1 MQGGSGAVRAVEGE
15 AFAQGLGGIA
25 LIIPPHSPPQ
35 PLGRPAAEL
44 AQGPVGAGSMT
55 HVLAPNGTAPPQAG
69 GTVLVH

>member
-1 MQGGSGAVRAVEGE
+1 MRAVEGE

-55 HVLAPNGTAPPQAG
+55 HVLAPNGTAPPQTGA
-69 GTVLVH
+69 TVLVH